1 MRLAVTMQGKT
12 VSKDTLVGLL
22 KRRGITY
29 LAQIDALKCLISLC
43 PTQALFNKVS
53 FTHTQNKTKATPK
66 EKKPKCDL
74 L

>member
-1 MRLAVTMQGKT
+1 MQGKT

-53 FTHTQNKTKATPK
+53 FTHTQNKTKQKPPQR
-66 EKKPKCDL
+66 KKKTQM
-74 L
+74 